1 VINCQGEI
9 MIIRKL
15 FVVAMV
21 AAAPVLAYADDA
33 DDDTVAT
40 VPEPATLALLGV
52 GVVALVLARTNKRK

>member
-1 VINCQGEI
+1 MISCQGEL

-15 FVVAMV
+15 LVVAMV
-21 AAAPVLAYADDA
+21 AAAPVLAYAQ
-33 DDDTVAT
+33 DDDDDVAT